1 MKIQIQAE
9 TYNPRHSVDCTCS
22 QCKWWWS
29 PLPEGETI
37 GSMDTVSHTFALPR
51 PSAIPPMSIL
61 ISCSHVAS
69 VIPTS
74 YSEGTGEEFSRFI
87 QGGD

>member
-1 MKIQIQAE
+1 MS
-9 TYNPRHSVDCTCS
+9 YNPRHSVDCTCS

-37 GSMDTVSHTFALPR
+37 PR

-61 ISCSHVAS
+61 ISRSHV
-69 VIPTS
+69 VTVKPTS